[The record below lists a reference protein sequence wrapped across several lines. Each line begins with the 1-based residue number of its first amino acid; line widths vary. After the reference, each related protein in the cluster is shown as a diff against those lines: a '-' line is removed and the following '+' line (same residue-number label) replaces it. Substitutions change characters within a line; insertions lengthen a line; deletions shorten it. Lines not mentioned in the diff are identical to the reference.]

1 MPASDI
7 LVGAA
12 TIWKAPVG
20 EPFPDETT
28 VEYGDPWGG
37 NWTNMGYT
45 KDGIKVGYT
54 QETFEIEVDQVTNAL
69 DEIITKEV
77 VIFETVLAELTG
89 SNLATAFNGELTTTP
104 AGSGQ
109 RGFEQVEMGGKA
121 DMDKY
126 TFGLEGFYKNAQNEI
141 FPVRVFIYK
150 GAPTV
155 NGQLQFMKNNI
166 AGIPLRIKAYGD
178 ESKPKGKQTMVI
190 QRVTGEA
197 STT

>member
-12 TIWKAPVG
+12 TIWYAPVG

-28 VEYGDPWGG
+28 VEYGDVWGG
-37 NWTNMGYT
+37 NWASLGYT

-54 QETFEIEVDQVTNAL
+54 QETFEVEVDQVTNPL

-77 VIFETVLAELTG
+77 ILFETMLAEFTG
-89 SNLATAFNGELTTTP
+89 ANAALAFNGDLTSTP

-109 RGFEQVEMGGKA
+109 RAFEEVKLGGRA
-121 DMDKY
+121 DTDKY
-126 TFGLEGFYKNAQNEI
+126 AVGLEGFYKNASNAI
-141 FPVRVFIYK
+141 FPVRIFIYK
-150 GAPTV
+150 GAATV
-155 NGQLQFMKNNI
+155 SGQLQFMKNQI
-166 AGIPLRIKAYGD
+166 AGIPLRIKAYAD
-178 ESKPKGKQTMVI
+178 TSKPAGQQTMVI

-197 STT
+197 TT